1 MQKIA
6 VSDFADV
13 KRVQGTILTTNS
25 SSLHKLTFSKKDG
38 TEIAK
43 VELRNDSGYGP
54 EFVLD
59 DSEEIIGIFGTKD
72 PDADDHIYQLGFIV
86 WKPPRF

>member
-1 MQKIA
+1 MQPIA
-6 VSDFADV
+6 ISDFADV
-13 KRVQGTILTTNS
+13 KRVKGTILLANGNG
-25 SSLHKLTFSKKDG
+25 LHKLTFSKKDG

-43 VELRNDSGYGP
+43 VELYSRKAYGP
-54 EFVLD
+54 EFMLD

-72 PDADDHIYQLGFIV
+72 PSPDLYQLGFIV